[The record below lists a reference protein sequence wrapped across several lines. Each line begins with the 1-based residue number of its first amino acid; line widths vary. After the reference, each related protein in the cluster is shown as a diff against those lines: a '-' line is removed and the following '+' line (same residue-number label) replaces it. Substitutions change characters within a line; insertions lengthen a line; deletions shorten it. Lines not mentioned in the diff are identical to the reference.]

1 MACRWVQGR
10 LETGAYHPRRDGHDS
25 RRGSRSSR
33 RRDLGSDPLGPVRAP
48 GRFALIDTD
57 GSEASGV
64 ALPAAV
70 ARAADEP
77 QLARREGGAL
87 APRAMPAKDAEDPV
101 TPPAGPW
108 RLDAL
113 ERGPLE
119 SLALVPS
126 PQEPLGPTEVR
137 VQMHAAGLNF
147 RDVLVALGVY
157 PGEASIGGE
166 GAGVVVE
173 VGSEI
178 ADLSPGDRAMGMIS
192 EAFGPLATS
201 ERDLL
206 VPVPESWSFEQAAAM
221 PVVFATAHYGLC
233 DLAGLKAGERV
244 LIHAGAGGVGMA
256 AIQIARH
263 LGAEVFA
270 TASPAKWEVLR
281 EAGLDEDHIASSRDL
296 QVKDQVLHSNRGE
309 GVDVVLNALAGEFVD
324 ASLALLRKG
333 GRFLEMG
340 KTDLRDPEQ
349 IGTEHEEVT

>member
-1 MACRWVQGR
+1 
-10 LETGAYHPRRDGHDS
+10 
-25 RRGSRSSR
+25 
-33 RRDLGSDPLGPVRAP
+33 
-48 GRFALIDTD
+48 
-57 GSEASGV
+57 
-64 ALPAAV
+64 
-70 ARAADEP
+70 
-77 QLARREGGAL
+77 
-87 APRAMPAKDAEDPV
+87 MPAKDTEDSLI
-101 TPPAGPW
+101 PPAGPW

-113 ERGPLE
+113 ERGTLE

-244 LIHAGAGGVGMA
+244 LIHAAAGGGGRA
-256 AIQIARH
+256 AIQVTPH
-263 LGAEVFA
+263 LRAQGFA
-270 TASPAKWEVLR
+270 TASPGKWEAPGR
-281 EAGLDEDHIASSRDL
+281 AGLGREH
-296 QVKDQVLHSNRGE
+296 
-309 GVDVVLNALAGEFVD
+309 NALPRR
-324 ASLALLRKG
+324 L
-333 GRFLEMG
+333 
-340 KTDLRDPEQ
+340 
-349 IGTEHEEVT
+349 